1 MTNIINKC
9 TMINR
14 AQSIPF
20 SCEVHGGMLV
30 KLERNCHPV
39 GGKTLELK
47 AETVFQ
53 ELWLTLP
60 VQGP

>member
-1 MTNIINKC
+1 
-9 TMINR
+9 MINR
-14 AQSIPF
+14 AQSILF

-30 KLERNCHPV
+30 MLERNCRSV

-47 AETVFQ
+47 AETAFQ
-53 ELWLTLP
+53 ELWLTLL